1 MLHAKTVLARNSWS
15 GEAVD
20 TVILDSSD
28 RLRQRATLKGV
39 RGVEI
44 ALDLPQ
50 AMMLRGGDALLL
62 ESDDLVEIV
71 AAPESLAELRCATPD
86 DMVRL
91 AWRLGERGA
100 AIQIVGQKL
109 RIRRDPAAQ
118 DMARSL
124 GAKVM
129 EIEAPFDPEG
139 AVYAVTQGHEHGHAH
154 VHGHAHGACGCGHD
168 HAHDHKHGHDHGH
181 QHAHGHHHDHAQDSC
196 CGHDHGHD
204 HSHGSCCGHDD
215 GHHGHK
221 HD

>member
-20 TVILDSSD
+20 TVILDSGD
-28 RLRQRATLKGV
+28 RQRQRATLKGV

-44 ALDLPQ
+44 QLDLPE
-50 AMMLRGGDALLL
+50 ALMLRGGDALLL

-71 AAPESLAELRCATPD
+71 AAPEPLAELRCATPD
-86 DMVRL
+86 DMIRL
-91 AWRLGERGA
+91 AWRLGASRTPM
-100 AIQIVGQKL
+100 QIVGQKL

-118 DMARSL
+118 DMAQSL

-139 AVYAVTQGHEHGHAH
+139 AAYAVAQGHDHGHAH
-154 VHGHAHGACGCGHD
+154 VHDHAHDHAHGACGCGHD
-168 HAHDHKHGHDHGH
+168 HAHD
-181 QHAHGHHHDHAQDSC
+181 SC

-204 HSHGSCCGHDD
+204 HKHGSCCGHDH